1 MIKTINFPVLLVS
14 VSKWLA
20 CNQCGS
26 CFEHCVYYGDNI
38 CGLWLHSVERQS
50 HVFDFAMISK
60 QHLNQTLMLPSFSLL
75 IIASHSMSVCTY
87 QGTEYAVG
95 DTSIPAGDDCN
106 VCTCKYDGSVV
117 CGTDICGKSKHTIES
132 CNDNNVSVYIAI
144 KR

>member
-1 MIKTINFPVLLVS
+1 
-14 VSKWLA
+14 
-20 CNQCGS
+20 
-26 CFEHCVYYGDNI
+26 
-38 CGLWLHSVERQS
+38 
-50 HVFDFAMISK
+50 MISK
-60 QHLNQTLMLPSFSLL
+60 HHLNQTLMLHSFSLL
-75 IIASHSMSVCTY
+75 IIASHSISVCTY

-132 CNDNNVSVYIAI
+132 CNDNNVRVDIAI